1 MGGLSRRA
9 FPCWSRRWR
18 RRRVVMVE
26 LVELV
31 LGCLEQEQDRRAAT
45 ASIGGRG
52 GYQLAG

>member
-1 MGGLSRRA
+1 MRRA
-9 FPCWSRRWR
+9 SPCWSRRRR
-18 RRRVVMVE
+18 RRRVVMVV

-31 LGCLEQEQDRRAAT
+31 LDYLEQEQDRRAVT